1 MKKILIDVF
10 GSDHPEQLL
19 EGCARCTLEVPDVML
34 VLPGEEAM
42 LRAELEKYPC
52 NWDALEFMPA
62 SEIITNHDDPIDAV
76 MHKRDSTLV
85 KGMQRL
91 KRDPELAGML
101 TAGSTGA
108 ALAGGVAYA
117 GRVRGV
123 RTPALATFLPS
134 IPGRRL
140 CLADCGANVDCKPE
154 RMEQFALMAT
164 ALMQSCGVEE
174 PRVGLL
180 SVGVEESKGSHFI
193 REVYDLLERLP
204 IRFTGMMEARDA
216 LSGEYDVIVAE
227 GFSGNVLLK
236 TMEGVSYQDVFP
248 NEQGRLSSLV
258 HTGARFLMPPI
269 PNLYFTRDPFACI
282 GRGVSL
288 NHMFTDTRNRET
300 LYGDYVLR
308 HHPDYAG
315 QVPLYYTPDQ
325 YFWIEGGD
333 ILNLSRRVL
342 GVGISQR
349 TQPEAIEQLASAIFA
364 DESSEIDTV
373 LAFEIP
379 STRAFMHL
387 DTVFTQVDVD
397 KFTVHPGILGTL
409 RIFELTGRGQ
419 GKLTTREVSGPLERV
434 LAGYLGLDR
443 VQLIRC
449 GGSSQI
455 AAEREQWNDGSNTLC
470 IAPGAVVVYDRN
482 YVTNQ
487 ILEDSGIRVLKMPSA
502 ELSRGRGGPR
512 CMSMPLWRDE
522 I

>member
-1 MKKILIDVF
+1 MPICVKSEIGPLKRVLLQRP
-10 GSDHPEQLL
+10 GRELEHLSPNTMGQLL
-19 EGCARCTLEVPDVML
+19 FDDIPYLYGAQREHDCFAQILRDNGAEVVYLEDLTAQV
-34 VLPGEEAM
+34 
-42 LRAELEKYPC
+42 
-52 NWDALEFMPA
+52 
-62 SEIITNHDDPIDAV
+62 
-76 MHKRDSTLV
+76 
-85 KGMQRL
+85 
-91 KRDPELAGML
+91 LAGDEEL
-101 TAGSTGA
+101 RRRFVEETIRRAGSTAMG
-108 ALAGGVAYA
+108 Y
-117 GRVRGV
+117 RGDLK
-123 RTPALATFLPS
+123 RY
-134 IPGRRL
+134 
-140 CLADCGANVDCKPE
+140 
-154 RMEQFALMAT
+154 
-164 ALMQSCGVEE
+164 
-174 PRVGLL
+174 LL
-180 SVGVEESKGSHFI
+180 DI
-193 REVYDLLERLP
+193 QDPLEL
-204 IRFTGMMEARDA
+204 
-216 LSGEYDVIVAE
+216 V
-227 GFSGNVLLK
+227 LK

-387 DTVFTQVDVD
+387 DTVFTMVDRD
-397 KFTVHPGILGTL
+397 KFTVHPNILSDITVFVMELDDDRQMHIQQENGRLEDILKEHLGLSQVTL
-409 RIFELTGRGQ
+409 IPCGQ
-419 GKLTTREVSGPLERV
+419 GSVI
-434 LAGYLGLDR
+434 D
-443 VQLIRC
+443 
-449 GGSSQI
+449 
-455 AAEREQWNDGSNTLC
+455 AAREQWSDGSNTLA
-470 IAPGAVVVYDRN
+470 IAPGEVVVYTRN
-482 YVTNQ
+482 HVTNRS
-487 ILEDSGIRVLKMPSA
+487 LEEAGIRIHAIPSA

-512 CMSMPLWRDE
+512 CMSMPLIRDDP
-522 I
+522 